1 MYALFAICTA
11 ICPSRLDDN
20 ISNTVKDRYSDQFS
34 KMSRISV
41 SSEEESLAAFEELFL
56 YACPKFIP
64 ANPPPLLASSPN
76 AVLPPLEEP
85 AQRHLQVF
93 LRSVRAQVPVP
104 TLRSF
109 LKLYASLDAK
119 KLAGFLDVDE
129 EDMVCQMMVMK
140 QAGMSVSRVGAEKGL
155 LEGQVVAVSDLN
167 FVIDDVR
174 WPSYYLH
181 YAVLM
186 W

>member
-64 ANPPPLLASSPN
+64 ANPPPLLSSS
-76 AVLPPLEEP
+76 ALPPFEEP

-167 FVIDDVR
+167 FVIDEVR
-174 WPSYYLH
+174 SPSYYPH
-181 YAVLM
+181 
-186 W
+186 

>member
-11 ICPSRLDDN
+11 ICPSRIDDN
-20 ISNTVKDRYSDQFS
+20 ISNTVKDRYSEQFL
-34 KMSRISV
+34 KMSRMSP
-41 SSEEESLAAFEELFL
+41 STEEESLAAFEELFL

-64 ANPPPLLASSPN
+64 ANPPPLLSSSEIASAAPF
-76 AVLPPLEEP
+76 EEP

-109 LKLYASLDAK
+109 LKLYTSLDAK

-129 EDMVCQMMVMK
+129 EDIVCQMMVMK
-140 QAGMSVSRVGAEKGL
+140 QAGLSVSRVGGGKGL
-155 LEGQVVAVSDLN
+155 LEGQVAAVSDLN
-167 FVIDDVR
+167 FVIDEVR
-174 WPSYYLH
+174 RLDFLVAWLC
-181 YAVLM
+181 
-186 W
+186 